1 MNHAELFLQY
11 RSLLF
16 GIAYRMLGSLDAEDV
31 VQDTFLQFQKLD
43 LVTIANPRGLLMTI
57 VTRRCIDSL
66 KSARIQRERYVGTWL
81 PEPLPTEDL
90 LETLAQKESLTIAFM
105 LMLETLNP
113 VERAVFL
120 LRDVFD
126 LDYAEIADTIDK
138 SPQNCRQIAHRAR
151 IQIDRKQP
159 RCELPIERQLELLQ
173 QFLAACNGR
182 DLDSL
187 MRLLAADCKFYS
199 DGGGKAIA
207 ALKPICG
214 RDRVISFLSNV
225 MKQLPQNLR
234 LIAIELN
241 GEPGVL
247 LQNEDLILQTL
258 TIGIR
263 DERIVALY
271 SVRNPDKLAALPRS
285 SGSFNSSE
293 VD

>member
-16 GIAYRMLGSLDAEDV
+16 GIAYRMLGSLDAEDI

-43 LVTIANPRGLLMTI
+43 LVTISNPRGLLITI
-57 VTRRCIDSL
+57 VTRRCIDLL

-81 PEPLPTEDL
+81 PEPLFTEDL
-90 LETLAQKESLTIAFM
+90 LETLAQKETISMAFM
-105 LMLETLNP
+105 LMLETLTP
-113 VERAVFL
+113 IERAVFL

-151 IQIDRKQP
+151 INIDRQQP
-159 RCELPIERQLELLQ
+159 RCEMPMERKLELLQ
-173 QFLAACNGR
+173 QFLAACNGQ
-182 DLDSL
+182 DIDSL

-207 ALKPICG
+207 ALKPIFG

-225 MKQLPQNLR
+225 MKQLPQDLR
-234 LIAIELN
+234 VMAIELN

-247 LQNEDLILQTL
+247 LRIEDLVLQTL

-263 DERIVALY
+263 NEQIVELY
-271 SVRNPDKLAALPRS
+271 SVRNPDKLDRLLFRF
-285 SGSFNSSE
+285 SGY
-293 VD
+293 

>member
-16 GIAYRMLGSLDAEDV
+16 GIAYRMLGSLDAEDI

-43 LVTIANPRGLLMTI
+43 LVTISNPRGLLITI
-57 VTRRCIDSL
+57 VTRRCIDLL

-81 PEPLPTEDL
+81 PEPLFTEDL
-90 LETLAQKESLTIAFM
+90 LETLAQKETISMAFM
-105 LMLETLNP
+105 LMLETLTP
-113 VERAVFL
+113 IERAVFL

-151 IQIDRKQP
+151 INIDRQQP
-159 RCELPIERQLELLQ
+159 RCEMPMERKLELLQ
-173 QFLAACNGR
+173 QFLAACNGQ
-182 DLDSL
+182 DIDSL

-207 ALKPICG
+207 ALKPIFG

-225 MKQLPQNLR
+225 MKQLPQDLR
-234 LIAIELN
+234 VMAIELN

-247 LQNEDLILQTL
+247 LRIEDLVLQTL

-263 DERIVALY
+263 NEQIVELY
-271 SVRNPDKLAALPRS
+271 SVRNPDKLDRLLFRFS
-285 SGSFNSSE
+285 
-293 VD
+293 VY

>member
-1 MNHAELFLQY
+1 MNHTELFLQY

-16 GIAYRMLGSLDAEDV
+16 GIAYRMLGSLDAEDI

-43 LVTIANPRGLLMTI
+43 LVTISNPRGLLITI
-57 VTRRCIDSL
+57 VTRRCIDLL

-90 LETLAQKESLTIAFM
+90 LETLAQKETLNMAFM
-105 LMLETLNP
+105 LMLETLTP

-151 IQIDRKQP
+151 INLDCKKT
-159 RCELPIERQLELLQ
+159 RCEIPIEQKVELLQ
-173 QFLAACNGR
+173 QFLAACNER

-187 MRLLAADCKFYS
+187 TRLLAADCKFYS

-207 ALKPICG
+207 ALKPIFG
-214 RDRVISFLSNV
+214 RDRVTSFLLNV
-225 MKQLPQNLR
+225 MKQLPQDIR
-234 LIAIELN
+234 GIAIELN
-241 GEPGVL
+241 GEPGIVL
-247 LQNEDLILQTL
+247 QIEDLVIQTL
-258 TIGIR
+258 ILNIR
-263 DERIVALY
+263 DEQIVELY
-271 SVRNPDKLAALPRS
+271 SVRNPDKLDRLLFRFPA
-285 SGSFNSSE
+285 
-293 VD
+293 D